1 MGRGFWCIIALLVAV
16 IAHVSCV
23 LFVPRLVF
31 QRQLRIATDDKP
43 FNTFFIA
50 DPAKQTLLIPAA
62 TSKSVVGI
70 CKFDLSGGN
79 VELNAKLPRSY
90 WTLSIY
96 AQSGRQVYALNDVQ
110 AGTSDFKVELSKT
123 KTFFQQLL
131 GNNRSEDAIQ
141 IETLGW
147 HAETSETRGIA
158 VIWIPLADELMRPQI
173 VATMEGSTCGQK
185 VP

>member
-1 MGRGFWCIIALLVAV
+1 MGRGFWVIIALLVAV
-16 IAHVSCV
+16 VAHVSYV
-23 LFVPRLVF
+23 LFVPGLVF
-31 QRQLRIATDDKP
+31 QRQLRISTDAKP
-43 FNTFFIA
+43 FNKFFIA
-50 DPAKQTLLIPAA
+50 DPAKQTVLFPAA

-131 GNNRSEDAIQ
+131 GKNRSEDAIQ
-141 IETLGW
+141 IENLGW
-147 HAETSETRGIA
+147 HAETPETRGIA

-173 VATMEGSTCGQK
+173 EATMEGSTCQQK

>member
-1 MGRGFWCIIALLVAV
+1 MGRGFWVIIALLIAV
-16 IAHVSCV
+16 VSHVSYV
-23 LFVPRLVF
+23 LFVPNLVF
-31 QRQLRIATDDKP
+31 QRQLRISTDGKP
-43 FNTFFIA
+43 FNQFFIA
-50 DPAKQTLLIPAA
+50 DPAKQTLLLPSA

-70 CKFDLSGGN
+70 CKFDLSNGSL
-79 VELNAKLPRSY
+79 ELNAKLPRSY

-110 AGTSDFKVELSKT
+110 AGTSDFKVELAKT

-131 GNNRSEDAIQ
+131 GNNRAEDAIQ
-141 IETLGW
+141 IENLGW

-173 VATMEGSTCGQK
+173 VATMIGSTCGQK
-185 VP
+185 AN

>member
-1 MGRGFWCIIALLVAV
+1 MGRGFWVIIAVLVAV
-16 IAHVSCV
+16 IAHVSYV
-23 LFVPRLVF
+23 LFFPSLMF
-31 QRQLRIATDDKP
+31 QRQLRIATDGKP
-43 FNTFFIA
+43 YNQFFVA
-50 DPAKQTLLIPAA
+50 DSTKQSALLPAA
-62 TSKSVVGI
+62 TSKSVVGM
-70 CKFDLSGGN
+70 CKFDLSAGN

-131 GNNRSEDAIQ
+131 GNNRAEDAVQ
-141 IETLGW
+141 IENLGW

-158 VIWIPLADELMRPQI
+158 VIWIPLADELMRAQF
-173 VATMEGSTCGQK
+173 VAAMQGSTCKQK
-185 VP
+185 VN

>member
-1 MGRGFWCIIALLVAV
+1 MGRGFWIIIALLVAV
-16 IAHVSCV
+16 VTHVSYV
-23 LFVPRLVF
+23 LFVPSLVF
-31 QRQLRIATDDKP
+31 QRQLRISTDGKP
-43 FNTFFIA
+43 YNKFFIA
-50 DPAKQTLLIPAA
+50 DPAKQTNLIPAA

-110 AGTSDFKVELSKT
+110 AGTSDFKVELSKS

-131 GNNRSEDAIQ
+131 GNNRAEDAIQ
-141 IETLGW
+141 IENLGW
-147 HAETSETRGIA
+147 HAETPETKGIA
-158 VIWIPLADELMRPQI
+158 IIWIPLSDELTRPQI
-173 VATMEGSTCGQK
+173 VATMESSTCGQK
-185 VP
+185 VN

>member
-1 MGRGFWCIIALLVAV
+1 MGRGFWIIIALLVAV
-16 IAHVSCV
+16 VSHVSYV
-23 LFVPRLVF
+23 LFVPSLVF
-31 QRQLRIATDDKP
+31 QRQLRISTDGKQ
-43 FNTFFIA
+43 FNTFFIE
-50 DPAKQTLLIPAA
+50 DPARQTLLLPSA

-70 CKFDLSGGN
+70 CKFDLSEGSI
-79 VELNAKLPRSY
+79 ELNAKLPRSY

-110 AGTSDFKVELSKT
+110 AGTSDFKVELAKT

-131 GNNRSEDAIQ
+131 GSGRAEDAIQ
-141 IETLGW
+141 IENLGW

-173 VATMEGSTCGQK
+173 IATMEGSTCGRK
-185 VP
+185 VN